1 MSKVLYDKQGHVV
14 TITINRPEVMN
25 ALDLETGDLL
35 VESWSRF
42 RDDDDAYVAILT
54 GAGDRS
60 FSAGADLKMISQ
72 VDIGAWSMD
81 RLRTRT
87 YNAKGDVGYTR
98 GIDVFKPT
106 IAAINGYCFAA
117 GLETA
122 TWCDIRIAAE
132 HAEFGCLERRWNVG
146 LSDGGTVR
154 LPLIIGLGRALEL
167 IVTGRRID
175 IEEALRIGLV
185 HEVVPRDRLMPR
197 VRELAE
203 QICALPQGAIRSDK
217 ESVLRSYGHTLDERY
232 RIEAEM
238 FHHQLWFREDSPQE
252 GAAAFIEKRKP
263 RWKKQGL

>member
-25 ALDLETGDLL
+25 ALDFETGDLL
-35 VESWSRF
+35 VEAWCRF
-42 RDDDDAYVAILT
+42 RDDDDAYVAIIT

-72 VDIGAWSMD
+72 LDPRPWTVD
-81 RLRTRT
+81 RLRTRI

-98 GIDVFKPT
+98 GFDIFKPT

-154 LPLIIGLGRALEL
+154 LPLIIGLGRAMEL

-175 IEEALRIGLV
+175 AEEALRI
-185 HEVVPRDRLMPR
+185 
-197 VRELAE
+197 AE

-217 ESVLRSYGHTLDERY
+217 ESVLRCYGHTLDERY

>member
-14 TITINRPEVMN
+14 RITINRPEVMN
-25 ALDLETGDLL
+25 ALDFETGDLL
-35 VESWSRF
+35 VEAWCRF
-42 RDDDDAYVAILT
+42 RDDDDAYVAIIT

-72 VDIGAWSMD
+72 LDPRPWTVD
-81 RLRTRT
+81 RLRTRI

-98 GIDVFKPT
+98 GFDIFKPT

-117 GLETA
+117 GVETA

-154 LPLIIGLGRALEL
+154 LPLIVGLGRALEL
-167 IVTGRRID
+167 IITGRRID
-175 IEEALRIGLV
+175 VQEALRIGLV
-185 HEVVPRDRLMPR
+185 HEVVPKERLMPR
-197 VRELAE
+197 ARELAE
-203 QICALPQGAIRSDK
+203 QICTLPQGAIRSDK
-217 ESVLRSYGHTLDERY
+217 ESVLRSYGHTLEERY

-238 FHHQLWFREDSPQE
+238 FHNQLWFREDSPQE